1 MKEIRFIK
9 YCLCLFIF
17 WLLTTHVYAQQDTVV
32 RIQKLYLDDK
42 DSSRLKDIDATTI
55 NQRNIR
61 IELYPTQQPMDSF
74 VFSLQD
80 NPIKTALPT
89 IQYTN
94 LSGGQYL
101 LKMSLLREG
110 HQYAPTTRKITVKKR
125 LIEQEWFQIAI
136 LLSAFLIV
144 SGFSFLAVQYNYR
157 QKMRD
162 QNMRLQ
168 LSADLHEHVGTVL
181 ATISTRAKTL
191 KRDLIDVLSVDN
203 NDILNKI
210 IGQSKEAIVKLRQTV
225 WLTDP
230 DNDLMNQL
238 FKRMSALAKELLPPP
253 CQLDFDDVPDELEN
267 MKISM
272 SQREDVLMMFT
283 EIINNIRKHAEATHV
298 VVKVKREQHL
308 VRMIIQDNGKGF
320 DVEKAFDGFGL
331 KSLRWR
337 AKRSFIQ
344 LTMASEIGKG
354 TTVNMVIP
362 EL

>member
-1 MKEIRFIK
+1 MRKKHGIK
-9 YCLCLFIF
+9 NGLYLFVF
-17 WLLTTHVYAQQDTVV
+17 WLLIAPAAAQSDTTM
-32 RIQKLYLDDK
+32 RIQKMYLDNK
-42 DSSRLKDIDATTI
+42 DTPIPNNTDALTI
-55 NQRNIR
+55 VERNVR
-61 IELYPTQQPMDSF
+61 IELYPAQNPMDSF

-94 LSGGQYL
+94 LSGGSYI
-101 LKMSLLREG
+101 LKLFLLRGG
-110 HQYAPTTRKITVKKR
+110 HQYAPTTWHITVKKR
-125 LIEQEWFQIAI
+125 LIEQEWFQIAL
-136 LLSAFLIV
+136 LLSGLLIV

-181 ATISTRAKTL
+181 ATISGRAKTL
-191 KRDLIDVLSVDN
+191 KRDLTDVLSVDN
-203 NDILNKI
+203 NEILNKI

-238 FKRMSALAKELLPPP
+238 FKRMSSLAKELLPLP
-253 CQLDFDDVPDELEN
+253 CQVDFDKVPNELEN
-267 MKISM
+267 MKVSM
-272 SQREDVLMMFT
+272 HQREDVFMMFT
-283 EIINNIRKHAEATHV
+283 EIINNIRKHADATHV
-298 VVKVKREQHL
+298 AIHIQRHQHSVHL
-308 VRMIIQDNGKGF
+308 IIKDNGNGF

-344 LTMASEIGKG
+344 LDIASEMGKG
-354 TTVNMVIP
+354 TTVNMIIP